1 MDKKPLNTGEQKDM
15 NEFFTD
21 LITKLEDMSPDM
33 VSIHLLH
40 ISQEFCYVKSGL
52 YVNVADLFPK

>member
-15 NEFFTD
+15 NEFFTH

-33 VSIHLLH
+33 VGAWYNIKELLNEVE
-40 ISQEFCYVKSGL
+40 QDMGNY
-52 YVNVADLFPK
+52 

>member
-15 NEFFTD
+15 NEFFTH

-33 VSIHLLH
+33 VRGILLINH
-40 ISQEFCYVKSGL
+40 F
-52 YVNVADLFPK
+52 

>member
-33 VSIHLLH
+33 VSIHLLPIYH
-40 ISQEFCYVKSGL
+40 RNFVMLSLASV
-52 YVNVADLFPK
+52 